1 MMGSKVRKPAYEGQ
15 NLTAGTILDDED
27 TIEAQALS
35 TSLDPYGQLVKML
48 MPRAS
53 CIAIYDRNSVPLWLS
68 DGCEGPDLSNLIE
81 EGLNSAK
88 SEDTDPEE
96 RDGFA
101 HSSSGDTAYVF
112 ILRDDTTLLGALGVS
127 CQDGS
132 GGARPFTLMLGLLRP
147 ALQVLSRELISQ
159 YNQFN
164 AGDVREKQA
173 PP

>member
-1 MMGSKVRKPAYEGQ
+1 
-15 NLTAGTILDDED
+15 
-27 TIEAQALS
+27 
-35 TSLDPYGQLVKML
+35 ML
-48 MPRAS
+48 MPARELHRHLRSQQRA
-53 CIAIYDRNSVPLWLS
+53 ALAVGRF
-68 DGCEGPDLSNLIE
+68 EGPDLSNLIE

-132 GGARPFTLMLGLLRP
+132 GGARPFTLKLGLLRP

-159 YNQFN
+159 Y
-164 AGDVREKQA
+164 
-173 PP
+173 